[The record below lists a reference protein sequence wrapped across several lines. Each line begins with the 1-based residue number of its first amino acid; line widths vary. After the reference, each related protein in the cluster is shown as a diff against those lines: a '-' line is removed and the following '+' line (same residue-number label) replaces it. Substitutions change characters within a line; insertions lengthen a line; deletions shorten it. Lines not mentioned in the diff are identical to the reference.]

1 MKTWKIENKQIS
13 QPIFSI
19 IGFICGFL
27 IVIGALKTS
36 EFTNAIFEFLF
47 GLFLFV
53 TSFFMMFF
61 AEKREIIVNIKAKNI
76 TIKDSKISKKNQTVF
91 EFKDISEIYIEENTK
106 TPDNAISYDIVLK
119 LNTGDLFTLTGGK
132 YYFDGRYNKSKM
144 ESKLNKFK
152 GYVFSN

>member
-144 ESKLNKFK
+144 ESKLNKFRD
-152 GYVFSN
+152 YIFSN